1 MSARGRPV
9 TRDGDRSVWHTFA
22 GARINAVLARLLE
35 QKTGA
40 PTSISNLSVKIRSV
54 RADVVDAVVAVQE
67 ALVSGELPGDW
78 ARIDNSTRAASLSA
92 FQECLPEEFEQ
103 EFLRGAF
110 LDVEGARAW
119 AGEVEVVGGYGVVN

>member
-1 MSARGRPV
+1 M
-9 TRDGDRSVWHTFA
+9 
-22 GARINAVLARLLE
+22 
-35 QKTGA
+35 
-40 PTSISNLSVKIRSV
+40 
-54 RADVVDAVVAVQE
+54 
-67 ALVSGELPGDW
+67 PGDW

-119 AGEVEVVGGYGVVN
+119 AGEVEVVGGFGGVN